1 MYNYHNELEP
11 KINAMPQRSYYIPF
25 LSEKYN
31 DDRTKSEE
39 MSLIDNW
46 NFMYFD
52 DISEEVFEA
61 EGGVKIK
68 TPSNWQLLGYGKP
81 AYVNTKFTMPNDPV
95 NIYGKN
101 SVGVYTTEKTFDLS
115 KKNYIVFEGV
125 DSAFYLFVNDE
136 FVGYASISHNISEFD
151 VSAFVKEG
159 NNKIKVVVLEKNV
172 GTYLEDQ
179 DKFRLSGIFR
189 EVYVLSRPEDHVFD
203 YRIVADKK
211 GRLEISADKNC
222 YYKLYYKDDLLE
234 EKSGKKAIFN
244 VKNPKLWSAESPE
257 LYELVIFYNGEYIHE
272 FVGFRTV
279 EIKGNVFY
287 LNDKPI
293 KLKGVNRHS
302 STVNGFVETVDD
314 IIKDLKIM
322 KEHNVNAIRTSHYP
336 CHPLLPILCDKYG
349 IYLLEEADIECHGVV
364 WEPGDYN
371 HNYYDAIAEDSR
383 FYPQTERRILDM
395 AKRDKNRAS
404 VIIWSLGN
412 EAGWGANFENAA
424 VKLKE
429 YDSTRPIHYE
439 GALNRYYYK
448 DWENTAYRRTQALDM
463 YSRMYPHIWWLDEFS
478 DSMDCDK
485 PLVMCEYTHAM
496 GNSSGDVTDYW
507 NVIYKKDC
515 LMGGFV
521 WEYTDHAVKT
531 DKGFLYGGDNGEL
544 IHDGNF
550 CVDGLVTP
558 DRKIKSSF
566 EEVKKAYENLTFERV
581 GGKIKVTSRNYFAP
595 INGKI
600 SVTVKAA
607 GKVTYESVAE
617 ISLMPNKSVLIPFET
632 PKSNGYSAVY
642 VSFASCK
649 NGLVE
654 EGTELAKAFFELTP
668 YKFTEVSG
676 KNLEYK
682 VNKDGSFALYASGEK
697 ITSDIYLTDLRAYLD
712 NDMYDKNNWLKFN
725 IEHVFQIADEITT
738 NKNETVIKG
747 KLVAQASVPHLGY
760 TVTLKQ
766 GEGFV
771 DLSLKYNAKYIIEFL
786 PRVGFEFV
794 LAGDKNIEYL
804 GYGKGESYSDKRHY
818 TVKDEFNYKA
828 SENECPYIK
837 PQEYGSHYGADYVKI
852 GDLEIY
858 TKDKSFSFSAK
869 PYSTKELCSKNH
881 NFELVKTGDTYVNID
896 AAMSGVGTHSCGPAL
911 PKEHRAKK
919 AGELNLRIIL
929 K

>member
-61 EGGVKIK
+61 EGGVKMK

-159 NNKIKVVVLEKNV
+159 NNKIKVVVLEKNA

-222 YYKLYYKDDLLE
+222 YYKLYYKGDLLE
-234 EKSGKKAIFN
+234 EKSGKKAVFN

-371 HNYYDAIAEDSR
+371 QDYYDAIAEDSR

-412 EAGWGANFENAA
+412 EAGFSSASRPPLPP
-424 VKLKE
+424 V
-429 YDSTRPIHYE
+429 RPIVRIPS
-439 GALNRYYYK
+439 AFAVA
-448 DWENTAYRRTQALDM
+448 TASATFFA
-463 YSRMYPHIWWLDEFS
+463 F
-478 DSMDCDK
+478 
-485 PLVMCEYTHAM
+485 PLV
-496 GNSSGDVTDYW
+496 
-507 NVIYKKDC
+507 
-515 LMGGFV
+515 
-521 WEYTDHAVKT
+521 
-531 DKGFLYGGDNGEL
+531 
-544 IHDGNF
+544 
-550 CVDGLVTP
+550 
-558 DRKIKSSF
+558 
-566 EEVKKAYENLTFERV
+566 
-581 GGKIKVTSRNYFAP
+581 
-595 INGKI
+595 
-600 SVTVKAA
+600 
-607 GKVTYESVAE
+607 
-617 ISLMPNKSVLIPFET
+617 LMP
-632 PKSNGYSAVY
+632 
-642 VSFASCK
+642 
-649 NGLVE
+649 
-654 EGTELAKAFFELTP
+654 
-668 YKFTEVSG
+668 
-676 KNLEYK
+676 
-682 VNKDGSFALYASGEK
+682 
-697 ITSDIYLTDLRAYLD
+697 
-712 NDMYDKNNWLKFN
+712 
-725 IEHVFQIADEITT
+725 ITT
-738 NKNETVIKG
+738 SPG
-747 KLVAQASVPHLGY
+747 RP
-760 TVTLKQ
+760 
-766 GEGFV
+766 
-771 DLSLKYNAKYIIEFL
+771 
-786 PRVGFEFV
+786 
-794 LAGDKNIEYL
+794 
-804 GYGKGESYSDKRHY
+804 
-818 TVKDEFNYKA
+818 
-828 SENECPYIK
+828 
-837 PQEYGSHYGADYVKI
+837 
-852 GDLEIY
+852 
-858 TKDKSFSFSAK
+858 
-869 PYSTKELCSKNH
+869 
-881 NFELVKTGDTYVNID
+881 
-896 AAMSGVGTHSCGPAL
+896 
-911 PKEHRAKK
+911 
-919 AGELNLRIIL
+919 
-929 K
+929 